1 MPLTPASTLE
11 VQNVSILYSRNDL
24 RNRRLTTNIWHWGNA
39 CPQSDSLRYVTT
51 EVLRCQLYMCI
62 TTIASYFAPHAYQYA
77 STPQER
83 SRNTRTVYVVQCA
96 GSQVRFGILKMAD
109 AGL

>member
-1 MPLTPASTLE
+1 
-11 VQNVSILYSRNDL
+11 
-24 RNRRLTTNIWHWGNA
+24 
-39 CPQSDSLRYVTT
+39 
-51 EVLRCQLYMCI
+51 MCI

-109 AGL
+109 AGS